1 MIVGILLV
9 LSIAGQLQKM
19 MAARF
24 EFPDLIWKL
33 PLLPAAQDD
42 RSHYEVM
49 SVHEEW
55 VRTA

>member
-9 LSIAGQLQKM
+9 LSIAGQLQKI

-33 PLLPAAQDD
+33 PLLPTAQDD
-42 RSHYEVM
+42 RSHCEAV
-49 SVHEEW
+49 SS
-55 VRTA
+55 